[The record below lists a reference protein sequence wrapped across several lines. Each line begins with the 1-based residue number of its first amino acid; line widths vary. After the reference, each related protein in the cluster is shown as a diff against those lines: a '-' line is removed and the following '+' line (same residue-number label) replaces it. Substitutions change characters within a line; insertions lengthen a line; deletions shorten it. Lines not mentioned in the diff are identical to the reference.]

1 MLTDE
6 RILAPGLTIVEEEG
20 SLTAADLGGNS
31 VPSESKYFQQ
41 VSFSIISGFI
51 SSLFNSN
58 FYFRCSHVQSN
69 ASWFVWRNDRVATNC
84 HWKFYLWNSSTSSY
98 QPSEL

>member
-31 VPSESKYFQQ
+31 VPNESEWLD
-41 VSFSIISGFI
+41 I
-51 SSLFNSN
+51 
-58 FYFRCSHVQSN
+58 C
-69 ASWFVWRNDRVATNC
+69 
-84 HWKFYLWNSSTSSY
+84 
-98 QPSEL
+98 